1 MRIYYFELIV
11 ISFVLIFGC
20 TQNSTGK
27 KRILFRN
34 GAGDIVRI
42 DSTISDIIQS
52 SANFSKLNNSDFYRL
67 TVFDKNQ
74 NIIEESEYLDHDI
87 WTRSLYIYENDKL
100 LSQRGLK
107 YNNDGIQDSFE
118 LKYQYFD
125 KNNGHLCKITHINTN
140 EIVRLI
146 DFTIDSSNFRS
157 ISKTYIPKDS
167 IFQLAETEISIFD
180 KSWNEINTLIRNIE
194 QETNSFT
201 MNHYDTI
208 NRIIFDME
216 LLDKKL
222 VKCRFYYYKNERLNE
237 VSAYDELLNNSILT
251 LMEEEYY

>member
-1 MRIYYFELIV
+1 MRTNYIELIV

-20 TQNSTGK
+20 NQNSTEK
-27 KRILFRN
+27 KRILYRN
-34 GAGDIVRI
+34 GAGYIVRI

-74 NIIEESEYLDHDI
+74 NIIEESEYLDQDI
-87 WTRSLYIYENDKL
+87 WNRSLFAYENNKL
-100 LSQRGLK
+100 VCLK
-107 YNNDGIQDSFE
+107 GRKYKNGAIQDSFE

-125 KNNGHLCKITHINTN
+125 KNNGHLCKITNINTN

-146 DFTIDSSNFRS
+146 DFTIDSSTFSS
-157 ISKTYIPKDS
+157 ITKTYIPKDS
-167 IFQLAETEISIFD
+167 TLQLAETEISKFD
-180 KSWNEINTLIRNIE
+180 KSWNEINTLIRSIE

-201 MNHYDTI
+201 INHYDTI

-222 VKCRFYYYKNERLNE
+222 VKCRFYYYKNERLSE
-237 VSAYDELLNNSILT
+237 VSAYDEMLNNSILT